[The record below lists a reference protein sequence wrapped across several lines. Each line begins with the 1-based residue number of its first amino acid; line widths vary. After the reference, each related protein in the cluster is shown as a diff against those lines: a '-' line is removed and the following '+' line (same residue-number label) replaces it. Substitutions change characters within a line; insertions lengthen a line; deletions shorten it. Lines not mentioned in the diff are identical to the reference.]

1 MSRRSRR
8 ERRNR
13 QRLAPANSDPTD
25 APNPGQ
31 LARPSQQR
39 QVTFTQATRTFR
51 GPLPPPET
59 LAEYD
64 RIYQGCAQEIVAMAR
79 SQQTHRQGLETAVVR
94 GNIAAEERGQIFAF
108 ILGLVVVVGGIT
120 LIAFGKPVSGLTSI
134 ITAFVTLAGV
144 FIYGR
149 WQQKRERQNKRE
161 ELNNPQLNLPYDQ
174 PT

>member
-1 MSRRSRR
+1 
-8 ERRNR
+8 
-13 QRLAPANSDPTD
+13 
-25 APNPGQ
+25 
-31 LARPSQQR
+31 
-39 QVTFTQATRTFR
+39 
-51 GPLPPPET
+51 
-59 LAEYD
+59 
-64 RIYQGCAQEIVAMAR
+64 MAR